1 MRRIII
7 LCFAFLL
14 TDSFL
19 IGTRYAFA
27 ADYGHNKGFRLRCDD
42 YLLEHFHICH
52 PPERTVSD
60 DDSDPAIAVFDYRDD
75 RTYVVYTHVGIMT
88 DISFP
93 ADELLKGIFLSD
105 TSRWVHAVSQS
116 KQDIFF
122 KPTKSH
128 LINPITILTSK
139 RRYQVWL
146 VSVDDDH
153 YWYHRVSWRGI
164 HNGSEVLVPSDME
177 VRLTHTA
184 NNSSAVDDL
193 SFHDQVNVGQLTFD
207 YVMSSNASSVSFVPD
222 AVFDD
227 HTHIWIRMPSNLSE
241 WPALFVSDRDGKLM
255 LEEYIVQGRYYKV
268 AHTHPC
274 VVLKSGRRMVR
285 VCKKEPFSIKKVIY
299 NMLHPSFL
307 QRHL

>member
-7 LCFAFLL
+7 LCFAFLSI
-14 TDSFL
+14 DSFF
-19 IGTRYAFA
+19 IGPSYTFA
-27 ADYGHNKGFRLRCDD
+27 AESGHNKGFRLRCDD

-52 PPERTVSD
+52 PPEHTLSD
-60 DDSDPAIAVFDYRDD
+60 DDSDPAIAIFDYRDD

-93 ADELLKGIFLSD
+93 ADELLKGVFLSD
-105 TSRWVHAVSQS
+105 TSRWVHAISQS

-146 VSVDDDH
+146 VSVDDNH
-153 YWYHRVSWRGI
+153 YWYHRVSWRSI
-164 HNGSEVLVPSDME
+164 HNGDVSGFSAME
-177 VRLTHTA
+177 VSLSHTD
-184 NNSSAVDDL
+184 NNSSATDNVP
-193 SFHDQVNVGQLTFD
+193 SYDQVDVGQLNFD
-207 YVMSSNASSVSFVPD
+207 YVISSNGSSVAFMPD

-227 HTHIWIRMPSNLSE
+227 RTHVWIRMPVSLSY
-241 WPALFVSDRDGKLM
+241 WPALFVADRDGKLM
-255 LEEYIVQGRYYKV
+255 VEEYIVQGRYYKV
-268 AHTHPC
+268 AHVHYC
-274 VVLKSGRRMVR
+274 VILKSGRKMVR
-285 VCKKEPFSIKKVIY
+285 VCKREPFSIRKIIHNVF
-299 NMLHPSFL
+299 HPSFL